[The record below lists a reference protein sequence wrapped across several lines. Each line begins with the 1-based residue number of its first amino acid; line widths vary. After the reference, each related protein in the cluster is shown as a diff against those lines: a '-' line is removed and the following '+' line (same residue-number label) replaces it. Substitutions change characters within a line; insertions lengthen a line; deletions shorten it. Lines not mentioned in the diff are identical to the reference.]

1 MAGPVVLVL
10 LMRWIHILSTVL
22 LVGGVA
28 YARWVA
34 LPAIQVVSPAERP
47 AAWARLAAGFR
58 PLLYAS
64 MGGLLVSGLY
74 SFLLRLGTLSPG
86 YFTWFA
92 VKMLLVAHIF
102 AVGLIIV
109 KPPSGK
115 PEDESRR
122 ARQMSGLVIS
132 GALAALIATVALRLF

>member
-1 MAGPVVLVL
+1 
-10 LMRWIHILSTVL
+10 
-22 LVGGVA
+22 
-28 YARWVA
+28 
-34 LPAIQVVSPAERP
+34 
-47 AAWARLAAGFR
+47 
-58 PLLYAS
+58 
-64 MGGLLVSGLY
+64 
-74 SFLLRLGTLSPG
+74 
-86 YFTWFA
+86 
-92 VKMLLVAHIF
+92 VAHIF